1 MVTRAKAKKTQSL
14 SVDFSDTEAS
24 GIPDEG
30 DYVLEVT
37 DVEQK
42 TSDNSGN
49 EYLSFTF
56 AIADGEFKGK
66 KVYHNCSLQPQAL
79 FNLRGVLESLGYEVP
94 QGPMDLE
101 IADLIGDTCGGSV
114 SHEKYEGKLKA
125 RIVEF
130 FKVED
135 MEAEPEEAPSPVT
148 TKVTKASKKAAPEPE
163 AEPEEAPK
171 SKKKV
176 KKAAVL
182 EVGAAVSFT
191 DDDGEVQSGKV
202 TAMEDGN
209 VTVLVGKDEWE
220 LDEADITLA

>member
-1 MVTRAKAKKTQSL
+1 MATRSSKKKAAL

-30 DYVLEVT
+30 DYVLEVN

-42 TSDNSGN
+42 TSEAGN
-49 EYLSFTF
+49 AYLGFTF
-56 AIADGEFKGK
+56 AIADGQFKGK

-79 FNLRGVLESLGYEVP
+79 FNLRGVLEALGYEVP
-94 QGPMDLE
+94 QGPRDLD
-101 IADLIGDTCGGSV
+101 IADLIGDTCGGSI

-135 MEAEPEEAPSPVT
+135 MGQEEEPAP
-148 TKVTKASKKAAPEPE
+148 TKVVKKTAPEPE
-163 AEPEEAPK
+163 EEAPK

-176 KKAAVL
+176 KKAEPIL
-182 EVGAAVSFT
+182 EVGSQVEFT
-191 DDDGEVQSGKV
+191 DDDGEVLSGKV

-209 VTVLVGKDEWE
+209 VTVLVGRDEWE
-220 LDEADITLA
+220 LEQDDVTLV